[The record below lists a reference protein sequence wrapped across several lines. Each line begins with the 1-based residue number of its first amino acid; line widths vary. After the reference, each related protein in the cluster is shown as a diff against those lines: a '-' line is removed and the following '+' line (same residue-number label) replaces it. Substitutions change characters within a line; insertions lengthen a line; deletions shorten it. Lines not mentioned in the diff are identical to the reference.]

1 MGRPD
6 TDHGPMS
13 GHFKFEGRPMSASA
27 NPNATSD
34 LEYHPGTSGIWTFV
48 FIDMVVFLL
57 LFLVYISE
65 RFRLPDLFAASQLL
79 LNPFAGLASALFLL
93 TSSWCM
99 VEAVNASRRNAERAA
114 ATYLNFALLLGALF
128 AGNKLIEY
136 ADKFTHGVSPVSNG
150 FFTFYFII
158 TGLHFIHVV
167 GGMCFMGHCRMRLS
181 TELGSLN
188 FRKKM
193 ENVGLFWHFV
203 DVLWLFIFPMLYL
216 AGAK

>member
-1 MGRPD
+1 VQPSDIRHD
-6 TDHGPMS
+6 ISDH
-13 GHFKFEGRPMSASA
+13 E
-27 NPNATSD
+27 D
-34 LEYHPGTSGIWTFV
+34 HPGTSGIWTFV

-65 RFRLPDLFAASQLL
+65 KLRLPDVFAESQAL
-79 LNPFAGLASALFLL
+79 LNPIAGLVSALFLL

-99 VEAVNASRRNAERAA
+99 VEAVNAARRGAERAA
-114 ATYLNFALLLGALF
+114 ALYLNFALLLGALF
-128 AGNKLIEY
+128 ACNKLIEY
-136 ADKFTHGVSPVSNG
+136 SGKFAHGISPVSNG
-150 FFTFYFII
+150 FFTFYFLI

-167 GGMCFMGHCRMRLS
+167 GTMIFMGHCRIQLLA
-181 TELGSLN
+181 ELGSKN
-188 FRKKM
+188 FRKKI

>member
-1 MGRPD
+1 MPSNEARRD
-6 TDHGPMS
+6 ISDH
-13 GHFKFEGRPMSASA
+13 E
-27 NPNATSD
+27 N
-34 LEYHPGTSGIWTFV
+34 HPGTSGIWTFV
-48 FIDMVVFLL
+48 FIDMVVFFLF
-57 LFLVYISE
+57 FLVYISE
-65 RFRLPDLFAASQLL
+65 RLRLPDIFAASQRLL
-79 LNPFAGLASALFLL
+79 DPFIGLASALFLL

-99 VEAVNASRRNAERAA
+99 VEAVNATRRNAERP
-114 ATYLNFALLLGALF
+114 ATHYLNFALLLGALF

-136 ADKFTHGVSPVSNG
+136 SDKLAHGLTPVSNG

-158 TGLHFIHVV
+158 TGLHFTHVI

-181 TELGSLN
+181 TELGTPN

>member
-1 MGRPD
+1 MLGR
-6 TDHGPMS
+6 
-13 GHFKFEGRPMSASA
+13 FNFEGLPMSASD
-27 NPNATSD
+27 NTNAASD
-34 LEYHPGTSGIWTFV
+34 HEAHPGTSGIWTFV

-65 RFRLPDLFAASQLL
+65 RFRLPDIFAASQQL

-99 VEAVNASRRNAERAA
+99 VEAVNATRRNAVAA
-114 ATYLNFALLLGALF
+114 AAAYLNFALLLGALF

-136 ADKFTHGVSPVSNG
+136 ADKSAHGLSPVSNG

-158 TGLHFIHVV
+158 TGLHFIHVI
-167 GGMCFMGHCRMRLS
+167 GGMCFMSHCRMRLS
-181 TELGSLN
+181 AELGTLN